1 MDKEQFKID
10 PLVLEAAAA
19 LSGGEI
25 SYIEYQ
31 RRIYKIQKN
40 KFMPELLKYRAAG
53 EWENF
58 CKLALTVFEVMPDAF
73 LFYDQIPDNLKYKF
87 AIDAYTHHG
96 DSIPAVRKAVRGA
109 RKYGKANLPAELQTQ
124 ETVVIYRA
132 GEESIQKS
140 KYRISWT
147 TSLETAL
154 FFLNEYRS
162 KHASHLY
169 RAKIKTADII
179 AYTDDRNE
187 KEVMQYN
194 KVFDIEDITNERG
207 AKI

>member
-73 LFYDQIPDNLKYKF
+73 LFYDQIPDNLKYNF
-87 AIDAYTHHG
+87 AIVAYTHHG

-109 RKYGKANLPAELQTQ
+109 RKYGKANLPTELQTQ

-154 FFLNEYRS
+154 FFLNEYRG

-169 RAKIKTADII
+169 RAKIKPADII

-187 KEVMQYN
+187 KEVIQYN
-194 KVFDIEDITNERG
+194 KVFDIEDVTNERG
-207 AKI
+207 